1 MTKKEIKK
9 FIKENNINSY
19 HKYLYVMLFNSYDE
33 LEEVDNHYNTAD
45 DFIYE
50 FENDYIENEDF
61 FKELTK
67 EELQDRLNKYREL

>member
-9 FIKENNINSY
+9 FIKDNNINSTY
-19 HKYLYVMLFNSYDE
+19 KYLYVMLFHSYDE
-33 LEEVDNHYNTAD
+33 LKEFENHYDTAD

-61 FKELTK
+61 FKELTI